1 MADGATL
8 NRTASEAG
16 TIRSSKRISNEKEVT
31 DKPNI
36 LRVEDEEASPPSAP
50 AVTFTE
56 GGWRGWSTIAGAC
69 VFLRVLCVPY
79 RPGSE
84 MHSAAASSCN
94 LHASGARGR
103 FMER

>member
-1 MADGATL
+1 MADGETL
-8 NRTASEAG
+8 NRTVSEPG

-31 DKPNI
+31 YEPNI
-36 LRVEDEEASPPSAP
+36 PQVEDEEASPPSAP

-79 RPGSE
+79 RLGSE
-84 MHSAAASSCN
+84 MHAAAASSCN
-94 LHASGARGR
+94 SHASGTRGR